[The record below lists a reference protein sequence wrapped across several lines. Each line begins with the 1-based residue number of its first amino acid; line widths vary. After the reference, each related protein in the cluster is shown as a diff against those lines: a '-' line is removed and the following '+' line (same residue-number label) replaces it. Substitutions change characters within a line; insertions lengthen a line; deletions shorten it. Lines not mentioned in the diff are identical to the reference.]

1 MMNFKIENSYVNITN
16 YPYIE
21 RHFEKMAAGG
31 WLISKII
38 SGNLFLYKRIE
49 PEELDFSI
57 SPYEVETAYTRKT
70 KEELEE
76 FQTVCEYVGWNFAT
90 KSYDLHVYYKEKDS
104 EVVPLHTDEEEEFN
118 ILEKIAK
125 KQLKALYFQIP
136 LFILLAWM
144 VIGRSLAS
152 VYGMKDGLTQIVSLL
167 IPVALILMVINIYD
181 LRKFLKINRKNIE
194 LGKGIEFNDWGF
206 YGYKISFI
214 LFYIS
219 ILVFLAYLLYSAIV
233 FKNII
238 LLMALIPSLIG
249 IVVGS
254 LYRIYV
260 KPAKRSIGYKKVVLV
275 AVLITATILSIGTGI
290 FNIGVL
296 ASKDGPSKIEGYRVL
311 SINDFSDETIE
322 DSGDLRRNLSFL
334 IPVSYDYSSYARR
347 LGVIDTEYSRAL
359 TEGLARNL
367 VNRYKR
373 EAENRL
379 IGRNSKDLEFIF
391 ENGVYDSYYAR
402 SGLTEDDFISLR
414 DRDKKEAV
422 KEALEIIKER
432 SIREDLD
439 GLWDLDEVYFLN
451 YESSE
456 IVLRIGKEVFF
467 LRGLDFSDP
476 EIVEVVKDRLG
487 LD

>member
-1 MMNFKIENSYVNITN
+1 M
-16 YPYIE
+16 
-21 RHFEKMAAGG
+21 
-31 WLISKII
+31 
-38 SGNLFLYKRIE
+38 
-49 PEELDFSI
+49 
-57 SPYEVETAYTRKT
+57 
-70 KEELEE
+70 
-76 FQTVCEYVGWNFAT
+76 
-90 KSYDLHVYYKEKDS
+90 
-104 EVVPLHTDEEEEFN
+104 
-118 ILEKIAK
+118 
-125 KQLKALYFQIP
+125 
-136 LFILLAWM
+136 
-144 VIGRSLAS
+144 
-152 VYGMKDGLTQIVSLL
+152 
-167 IPVALILMVINIYD
+167 
-181 LRKFLKINRKNIE
+181 
-194 LGKGIEFNDWGF
+194 
-206 YGYKISFI
+206 
-214 LFYIS
+214 
-219 ILVFLAYLLYSAIV
+219 
-233 FKNII
+233 
-238 LLMALIPSLIG
+238 
-249 IVVGS
+249 
-254 LYRIYV
+254 
-260 KPAKRSIGYKKVVLV
+260 VLV

-467 LRGLDFSDP
+467 LGGLDFSDP
-476 EIVEVVKDRLG
+476 EIVGVVKDRLG

>member
-1 MMNFKIENSYVNITN
+1 LTLIKKVN
-16 YPYIE
+16 Y
-21 RHFEKMAAGG
+21 A
-31 WLISKII
+31 IS
-38 SGNLFLYKRIE
+38 S
-49 PEELDFSI
+49 
-57 SPYEVETAYTRKT
+57 
-70 KEELEE
+70 
-76 FQTVCEYVGWNFAT
+76 
-90 KSYDLHVYYKEKDS
+90 
-104 EVVPLHTDEEEEFN
+104 
-118 ILEKIAK
+118 
-125 KQLKALYFQIP
+125 
-136 LFILLAWM
+136 
-144 VIGRSLAS
+144 
-152 VYGMKDGLTQIVSLL
+152 
-167 IPVALILMVINIYD
+167 
-181 LRKFLKINRKNIE
+181 
-194 LGKGIEFNDWGF
+194 
-206 YGYKISFI
+206 
-214 LFYIS
+214 YIS

-467 LRGLDFSDP
+467 LGGLDFSDP
-476 EIVEVVKDRLG
+476 EIVGVVKDRLG